1 MLRALPLQAGKT
13 TPKKQPDPATI
24 WFGDTVDTALP
35 PSSRPFHIC
44 SGVNHT
50 WVVLLDCFK
59 SLILT
64 VKMWTNPWEFICV
77 WNFWAENFIGIFEI
91 CYCKIASLSHLSP
104 ASPPPALGRNGL
116 GLDWEDP
123 PPPSPLTSERSIVNF
138 FHLPPPNSPLFQL
151 QSPSHHILPCMPGC
165 PPTPSS
171 VSGRWPPFPYGEVPQ
186 LPGKSCPLP
195 SLQCWGT
202 LHSSI
207 WIQKFLNLPT
217 RGPYLPASMD
227 MSYLF
232 GVYKLYGSGSF
243 WSLYGYFNLG

>member
-123 PPPSPLTSERSIVNF
+123 PPPPV
-138 FHLPPPNSPLFQL
+138 HLPQNG
-151 QSPSHHILPCMPGC
+151 PSWIFFICHH
-165 PPTPSS
+165 PTPLS
-171 VSGRWPPFPYGEVPQ
+171 F
-186 LPGKSCPLP
+186 SCNPLP
-195 SLQCWGT
+195 ITYSPACLVVPPPPVPSQVGGPLSPTVRYPNFQGNPAPCLRYSVEELYIVPSGYK
-202 LHSSI
+202 SS
-207 WIQKFLNLPT
+207 WICRQGAPTYPHQWTCPIFLVYTN
-217 RGPYLPASMD
+217 SMD
-227 MSYLF
+227 PVHF
-232 GVYKLYGSGSF
+232 GAYTVILI
-243 WSLYGYFNLG
+243 